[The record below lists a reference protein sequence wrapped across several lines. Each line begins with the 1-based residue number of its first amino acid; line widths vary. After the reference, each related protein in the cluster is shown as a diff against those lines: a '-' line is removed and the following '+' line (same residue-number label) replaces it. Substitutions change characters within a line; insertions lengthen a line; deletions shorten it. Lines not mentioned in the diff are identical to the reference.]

1 MAVGQTAMRFLTKF
15 GFCLAI
21 LLTSVAG
28 GWLLLVL
35 SRNDSHVY
43 LAKYFHLFLSV
54 NGLLVHLCLLLNH
67 LVYKRPGGERKEKGR
82 KINPRQTSLSLS
94 VNLYSGLGGEA
105 RLLWDLGSDKIA
117 GPAWRMGGG
126 GQVECVGMDL
136 TGYIILVISGW
147 EWWLAFCSESWWSP
161 LLG

>member
-54 NGLLVHLCLLLNH
+54 NGLLVHLCLLYIESFG
-67 LVYKRPGGERKEKGR
+67 VQKAWRGEKEKGR
-82 KINPRQTSLSLS
+82 KINPRQTSLSPQ
-94 VNLYSGLGGEA
+94 YSGLGGEA
-105 RLLWDLGSDKIA
+105 RLL
-117 GPAWRMGGG
+117 
-126 GQVECVGMDL
+126 
-136 TGYIILVISGW
+136 
-147 EWWLAFCSESWWSP
+147 
-161 LLG
+161 